1 MRQRIV
7 RVDAPEVLYAEGGAK
22 VVWVDQKVE
31 KSLPLPLPEEMRG
44 RLLRACF

>member
-1 MRQRIV
+1 V

-31 KSLPLPLPEEMRG
+31 KSLPLPEEMRG
-44 RLLRACF
+44 RLLEPCF

>member
-1 MRQRIV
+1 VRI
-7 RVDAPEVLYAEGGAK
+7 DAPDVLYAEGGAK

-44 RLLRACF
+44 RLLEPCF